1 MDSFVLVLVVI
12 ITAWVVWFIAKNFTK
27 SGKAK
32 REYKEQQKQLIVEQK
47 AAGTYIASES
57 FKSNSI
63 AYSVMIWA
71 GIGGIATSA
80 SDGAV
85 GLIVGAIWG
94 AIIGL
99 ISSAIGKMAERKG
112 RSYAAFFWLSVL
124 ISPLLMWII
133 AAAISPLPNSNSTGS
148 PAASSQSNASSQ
160 IARDIEELGSLRDRG
175 LITKAEFDSKKKEL
189 LDRI

>member
-99 ISSAIGKMAERKG
+99 I
-112 RSYAAFFWLSVL
+112 YAAFFWLSVL